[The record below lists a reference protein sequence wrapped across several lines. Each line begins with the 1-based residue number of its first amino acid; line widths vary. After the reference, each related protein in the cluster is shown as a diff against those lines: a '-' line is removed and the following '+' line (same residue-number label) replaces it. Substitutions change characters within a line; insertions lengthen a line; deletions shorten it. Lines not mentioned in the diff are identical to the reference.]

1 MGIEKEIQSLNKEVS
16 KLSKEVSDI
25 SRQLVE
31 MNNKLDKHIQFIET
45 VYESLRNPIRRV
57 KNWFS

>member
-31 MNNKLDKHIQFIET
+31 MNSKLDKHIQLIET
-45 VYESLRNPIRRV
+45 VNESLRNRIRRV